1 MEHASSRQG
10 DLELRRLMMAGL
22 INREVINAM
31 ADSGGV
37 KMRKKRQQKQH
48 LRNSIL
54 RGEARYSTAVY
65 ESVIAQMLLESYL
78 GCGRGC
84 LCQDDPDSENLC

>member
-1 MEHASSRQG
+1 
-10 DLELRRLMMAGL
+10 
-22 INREVINAM
+22 M

-65 ESVIAQMLLESYL
+65 EGVIAAVGNSGELSHPSKENKVVKKEGVCRRSQPFQETEKNK
-78 GCGRGC
+78 
-84 LCQDDPDSENLC
+84 DSIN